1 MASHADGKPEGIGIS
16 ISQPN
21 LAVICLASGL
31 VLALFLGLA
40 GWIIGLPLAFVG
52 MLLLVDYYSKK
63 PHVNVTAPSSNYC
76 RACGTEN
83 EKEAMYCE
91 KCGTKLLRTA
101 TKTAQSETKMVVI
114 PPQQATQKPQPE
126 QRE

>member
-1 MASHADGKPEGIGIS
+1 MASQADGKPEGIGIS

-21 LAVICLASGL
+21 LAVICLVSGL

-52 MLLLVDYYSKK
+52 MLLLVEYYSKK
-63 PHVNVTAPSSNYC
+63 PQVNAMAPNSNYC

-83 EKEAMYCE
+83 ETEAMFCE
-91 KCGTKLLRTA
+91 KCGTKLLRPV
-101 TKTAQSETKMVVI
+101 TKTAQSETKMMVI